1 MFMDHETIPF
11 NLVFH
16 FLTQTLPEKVRT
28 TELETRQSLIYSYRF
43 QGFLGQK
50 TNYSMLI
57 EQK

>member
-28 TELETRQSLIYSYRF
+28 TKCKT
-43 QGFLGQK
+43 LGSPYH
-50 TNYSMLI
+50 TVFNL
-57 EQK
+57 

>member
-28 TELETRQSLIYSYRF
+28 AKLDWAVLTIQFLTYRF
-43 QGFLGQK
+43 HVLLGQK
-50 TNYSMLI
+50 TTLF
-57 EQK
+57 